1 MRTLT
6 VISAVV
12 GLGVLVMPSVE
23 AAPIPG
29 LFTTGVSNNSS
40 LLPLGSQDPHYTVIE
55 SNTASFAVTYIPPNY
70 MPNNQTSQWIWQ
82 NANGQPTNV
91 TRTFRTTFDLTGF
104 DATTALINGTWAT
117 DNIGVDILINGIST
131 GQSIPFYHPTTQ
143 LTAFQYFTPFT
154 ISNGFLPGLNTLDF
168 VVKDQGVIG
177 GFRVGEISGT
187 ATVTSTSVP
196 EPSSTLVLLA
206 GTLTLGLSSALK
218 RKQG

>member
-6 VISAVV
+6 VISAVI
-12 GLGVLVMPSVE
+12 GLGILVMPSVE

-40 LLPLGSQDPHYTVIE
+40 ILPLGSQDPHYTVME
-55 SNTASFAVTYIPPNY
+55 SDTSSFVVTYVPPNY

-82 NANGQPTNV
+82 NVDGQPTDV

-104 DATTALINGTWAT
+104 DPTTALINGKWAT

-131 GQSIPFYHPTTQ
+131 GQSIPFYHPTTG
-143 LTAFQYFTPFT
+143 LNGFQYFTDFT
-154 ISNGFLPGLNTLDF
+154 ISNGFIPGVNTLDF
-168 VVKDQGVIG
+168 VVKDEGVIG

-187 ATVTSTSVP
+187 ATLKSVP
-196 EPSSTLVLLA
+196 EPSSALVLLA

-218 RKQG
+218 RKQA